1 MEPPMSEENR
11 KPDPRPVD
19 LITLIDMQ
27 KSLNAGKDKIL
38 AEMRASIIKHN
49 LDSLTEEGFS
59 HEEALVLLESMIQSG
74 AIK

>member
-1 MEPPMSEENR
+1 MSEEDR

-59 HEEALVLLESMIQSG
+59 HEEALVLLASMIQSG

>member
-1 MEPPMSEENR
+1 MSEENR
-11 KPDPRPVD
+11 KPDPLPVD

-59 HEEALVLLESMIQSG
+59 HKEALVLLESMIQSG

>member
-1 MEPPMSEENR
+1 MSEENR